1 MKRKMFHSVLVLA
14 AAGMLLG
21 ACSPVDT
28 DADAGP
34 ITASGSISVNTFD
47 VASEISGKVLEAY
60 FGEGESVNDGD
71 LLFTMDGELLDAQV
85 EQAEAAVSAA
95 EAAVDAAQ
103 AQLESAE
110 VQLLLAEQG
119 ARLQDSNTRSLT
131 WVNITPGDFELPVW
145 YFNRSEEMAAAE
157 KQVED
162 AEEAMAV
169 DLADLENVLA
179 DASNDDF
186 VDVEQALVE
195 ARARYSLADLTL
207 EQARLAQDR
216 AELEDAAE
224 KELNAAEADLNSIQ
238 QEYDRMLS
246 SDASEEVLEARARV
260 AVSQARFENALL
272 ILDSFLTG
280 DNALQ
285 VKAAEAAVEQA
296 ETAVSQ
302 AEANLEQAQA
312 ALKLLSVQQ
321 SKLEVAAPVDG
332 IITARNIEVGEI
344 APAGATVYVIGQLD
358 EVTLTVYIPEDQYGQ
373 IRIGQEVEVRVD
385 SYPEQVFSGTVDRIA
400 DEAEFT
406 PRNVQTVE
414 GRLTTVYAVEI
425 KLPNAYLELKPGM
438 PADVTFLD

>member
-1 MKRKMFHSVLVLA
+1 MFHSVLVLA